1 MQMLVV
7 HWPKCA
13 RDFSENNAPM
23 MEALKEFVLCTYFEM
38 HIFINE
44 FFIFTGVLVLTEFS

>member
-1 MQMLVV
+1 
-7 HWPKCA
+7 
-13 RDFSENNAPM
+13 M